1 MKMRIKNLIDNVN
14 ALEKELGRSFE
25 RFKTFIMNNPSLSE
39 EQKKAIMAQAES
51 LLRPNISEKLNM
63 QEIKEI
69 LAVDELLK
77 DPLFKSI
84 CGADLLTMTKNVKK
98 DEQVRR
104 QKLAK
109 IPNYDPLFDP
119 EFLNPDEKIVV
130 RRVKKVVKRQNS
142 KGDWVEEEQ
151 EVDEEVVVN
160 AKGEELRVRDKP
172 IVVQQ
177 SKETQ

>member
-1 MKMRIKNLIDNVN
+1 
-14 ALEKELGRSFE
+14 
-25 RFKTFIMNNPSLSE
+25 
-39 EQKKAIMAQAES
+39 
-51 LLRPNISEKLNM
+51 
-63 QEIKEI
+63 
-69 LAVDELLK
+69 
-77 DPLFKSI
+77 
-84 CGADLLTMTKNVKK
+84 MTKNVKK

-172 IVVQQ
+172 IVVQ
-177 SKETQ
+177 